1 MRVRARSIIGTRY
14 RSTTSTRGVSSA
26 VSGGV
31 SSGVSSGVRKGE
43 GLGERLCEF
52 VRVGASSRELAGVR
66 ARSITSTRC
75 CSTYGHFAQPMHML
89 LNRWTFCSPYG
100 HPDEHNGRQKAAK
113 RDAISWQAANKG
125 VAGNGFP
132 ANPTKHPGRSGA
144 RAIKCDQIAKPS
156 NSMPAKVWW
165 KVQGK
170 V

>member
-1 MRVRARSIIGTRY
+1 MDILLNLWT
-14 RSTTSTRGVSSA
+14 
-26 VSGGV
+26 
-31 SSGVSSGVRKGE
+31 
-43 GLGERLCEF
+43 F
-52 VRVGASSRELAGVR
+52 
-66 ARSITSTRC
+66 

-156 NSMPAKVWW
+156 NSMPAGPSGRSNGRQKAAKRDAISWQAANKGVAGNGFPANPTKHPGRSGARAIKCDQIAKPSNSMPAKVWW